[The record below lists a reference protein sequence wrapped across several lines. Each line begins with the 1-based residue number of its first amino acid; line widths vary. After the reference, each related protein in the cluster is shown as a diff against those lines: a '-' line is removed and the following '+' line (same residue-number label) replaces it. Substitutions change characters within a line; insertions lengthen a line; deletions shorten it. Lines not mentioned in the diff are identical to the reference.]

1 MSRAPRAA
9 SPHDLLRQAPGGSFT
24 ARARGLLKL
33 EFILLDPNG
42 RKFGW
47 LQLRGASNAE
57 LRLGDR
63 VVTFETSG
71 RGYRMVVDGK
81 EVLVAAPK
89 GWSGGELQVSCGGQS
104 YEARADLLRNLAV
117 ASYREGGERALHLSG
132 GLLGR
137 DYEALLTPGDRCA
150 FPITVFLL
158 WYVAANRRRAYHKR
172 NPARRAEMQKAS
184 RKKLRRG
191 E

>member
-42 RKFGW
+42 REFGR
-47 LQLRGASNAE
+47 LQLRGASGAE
-57 LRLGDR
+57 LRLGDH

-71 RGYRMVVDGK
+71 RGYRMVVEGK
-81 EVLVAAPK
+81 EVLVVAPK

-104 YEARADLLRNLAV
+104 YEAQADLLRNLAV
-117 ASYREGGERALHLSG
+117 ASYREGGERVLRLSG

-137 DYEALLTPGDRCA
+137 GYEALLTTGDRCA
-150 FPITVFLL
+150 FPIAVFLL
-158 WYVAANRRRAYHKR
+158 WYVAANRRRAYHKG
-172 NPARRAEMQKAS
+172 NLARRAEM
-184 RKKLRRG
+184 
-191 E
+191 

>member
-33 EFILLDPNG
+33 EFILLNPNG
-42 RKFGW
+42 REFGR
-47 LQLRGASNAE
+47 LQLRGASGAE
-57 LRLGDR
+57 LWLGDR

-71 RGYRMVVDGK
+71 RGHRMVVDGK

-89 GWSGGELQVSCGGQS
+89 GRPGGELQVSCGGQS
-104 YEARADLLRNLAV
+104 YEARTDLLRNLAV
-117 ASYREGGERALHLSG
+117 ASYREGGEKALRLSG

-137 DYEALLTPGDRCA
+137 HYEALPHPRRQIRFPDRSV
-150 FPITVFLL
+150 PPLV
-158 WYVAANRRRAYHKR
+158 RRRE
-172 NPARRAEMQKAS
+172 PATRLPQGELGEES
-184 RKKLRRG
+184 RDVEGFSRELAP
-191 E
+191 

>member
-24 ARARGLLKL
+24 ARARGLFKL

-42 RKFGW
+42 QEFGR
-47 LQLRGASNAE
+47 LQLRGASGAE

-63 VVTFETSG
+63 VVTFETPG
-71 RGYRMVVDGK
+71 RGYRMLVDGK

-89 GWSGGELQVSCGGQS
+89 GRFGGELQVSCGGQS
-104 YEARADLLRNLAV
+104 YEARTDLLRNLAL
-117 ASYREGGERALHLSG
+117 ASYREGGERALRLSG

-137 DYEALLTPGDRCA
+137 EYQALLTPGDRCA
-150 FPITVFLL
+150 FPIAAFLL
-158 WYVAANRRRAYHKR
+158 WYVVANRRRAYLNG
-172 NPARRAEMQKAS
+172 NPARRAGM
-184 RKKLRRG
+184 
-191 E
+191 

>member
-1 MSRAPRAA
+1 MGQIPRVP
-9 SPHDLLRQAPGGSFT
+9 SPHYLLRQVPGGSFT
-24 ARARGLLKL
+24 ARARGLLKP

-42 RKFGW
+42 REFGR
-47 LQLRGASNAE
+47 LQLRGASGAE

-63 VVTFETSG
+63 VVAFETSG
-71 RGYRMVVDGK
+71 RSYRMVVDDE

-150 FPITVFLL
+150 FPIAVFLL